1 MPFSRPSLQQL
12 IDRTRNDL
20 LARLAADD
28 VLRRADAE
36 VYARVVAAASHA
48 LHGFVGY
55 VARQVIIDTADADH
69 LERWASI
76 WGVARKVAA
85 AASGT
90 ATFTTAAG
98 AVIPAGAVL
107 LAFDGVEYETTGEG
121 TAAGASL
128 ALPIVARSAGA
139 AGNRTAG
146 QSLALVSPIS
156 GVQLAAVA
164 SALSGGADVEAD
176 DALRARLLARIQQP
190 PHGGAAHDYVAW
202 ALEVAGVTRAW
213 VYPGELGEGT
223 VTVRFMRDDD
233 ADPIPDAAEVAT
245 VQAHIDTLRPVTAQL
260 TVVAPIAAP
269 LAFQIQLTPN
279 SASVQE
285 AVIEELRDLIR
296 REAEP
301 GGTLYLSRIS
311 EAISVAA
318 GESRHVLV
326 SPAADVTAGAGEITT
341 LGAITWL

>member
-48 LHGFVGY
+48 LYGFVDY

-76 WGVARKVAA
+76 WGVGRKAAA

-90 ATFTTAAG
+90 ATFATAAG
-98 AVIPAGAVL
+98 AVIPAGTVL
-107 LAFDGVEYETTGEG
+107 LAFDGVEYETTEEG
-121 TAAGASL
+121 AAAGASL
-128 ALPIVARSAGA
+128 ELPIVARSAGA

-146 QSLALVSPIS
+146 QSLSLVSPIS
-156 GVQLAAVA
+156 GVQPAAVA
-164 SALSGGADVEAD
+164 SALSGGADVETD

-233 ADPIPDAAEVAT
+233 ADTIPDAAEVAA
-245 VQAHIDTLRPVTAQL
+245 VQSHIDALRPVTAQP
-260 TVVAPIAAP
+260 TVVAPIAVP

-279 SASVQE
+279 GASVQE
-285 AVIEELRDLIR
+285 AVTEELRDLIR

-326 SPAADVTAGAGEITT
+326 SPAADVTVATGEITT